1 MKKNSLLFLLIAV
14 LILSGCSSLIPGN
27 QGVQPVAL
35 TATFDAM
42 VNAALQAAIAEL
54 TQEALLNPSA
64 TNTLTPVP
72 PTATYTQ
79 TASVTSTFTPIPPTS
94 TPLPPTATS
103 SPTVTATRSD
113 FNCQVVSFSPPID
126 RVYPSGGDF
135 DGRWTFKNTGS
146 EVWNKDNVD
155 FVYLSG
161 TKFQEH
167 VDSVD
172 LSTSISNGEEVQLIV
187 DMLAP
192 KSSGTYTAT
201 WGLKKDNL
209 VFCTSTLQ
217 IIVK

>member
-1 MKKNSLLFLLIAV
+1 MKKYSLLILLFTA
-14 LILSGCSSLIPGN
+14 LLLSSCSLPSSGN
-27 QGVQPVAL
+27 QGDQPAVL

-42 VNAALQAAIAEL
+42 VNEALQAAIAEI

-64 TNTLTPVP
+64 TNTATLIP
-72 PTATYTQ
+72 PTATYSP
-79 TASVTSTFTPIPPTS
+79 TATATSTFTQIPPTS

-113 FNCQVVSFSPPID
+113 FNCQVVSFSPALD
-126 RVYPSGGDF
+126 QVYPPGGDF

-172 LSTSISNGEEVQLIV
+172 LASSKSNGEQVEFIV

-209 VFCTSTLQ
+209 VFCSSTIQ